1 MIQTTKL
8 KSTKMEFKEKTQ
20 MNVGDIK
27 YYTHSSKTKCV
38 FVDNKY
44 LPLVCIDIWCKAGS
58 SFEEVDKN
66 GTAHFLEHMI
76 FKGSKKIMPGE
87 FDNKIESLGGLSNA
101 STGYDDVHYHVLVP
115 PTNFRES
122 LALLTNIVVSP
133 NFNPDEF
140 IKEKGVVIDE
150 IKQQNDQP
158 EENLFNYF
166 LKRVW
171 LSSNYAN
178 SILGTEQSIKNL
190 EINDLESFHSKHY
203 NIENICISIAGNI
216 SGNIYKIFEK
226 SDLSGINEK
235 PIYKNSNVVNLKNN
249 KPNLRIRIG
258 RETIKFDNLEFS
270 RIFMA
275 WFIPNLNDQRNII
288 GLEILASI
296 LSVGRNSRL
305 VKFLKEDNNLVE
317 SVYVDVNAGELGGLF
332 IIEASCENKDID
344 FVEELINKSIQELS
358 KFRNLTLDELQKA
371 TNIVKSNYV
380 FNLET
385 STQLSSYFGNELLW
399 GRKSSINKLE
409 SHLKYW
415 NDLDNFKKITEYING
430 DKFTLIASPSKC

>member
-1 MIQTTKL
+1 
-8 KSTKMEFKEKTQ
+8 
-20 MNVGDIK
+20 MNVGKVK

-38 FVDNKY
+38 FVDNKE
-44 LPLVCIDIWCKAGS
+44 LPLISIDIWCKAGS

-76 FKGSKKIMPGE
+76 FKGSNKIMPGE
-87 FDNKIESLGGLSNA
+87 FDYKIESLGGLSNA

-115 PTNFRES
+115 PTNFKES
-122 LALLTNIVVSP
+122 LALLTNIVCSP

-158 EENLFNYF
+158 EERLFNYF

-171 LSSNYAN
+171 LNPNYAN
-178 SILGTEQSIKNL
+178 SILGTEHSIKNL
-190 EINDLESFHSKHY
+190 EINDLEKFHSKHY
-203 NIENICISIAGNI
+203 TAEKICIAIAGNL
-216 SGNIYKIFEK
+216 SEEIYKIIQK
-226 SDLSGINEK
+226 SHLSEINKNLNYQNTNSINQKKDK
-235 PIYKNSNVVNLKNN
+235 PSLN
-249 KPNLRIRIG
+249 IRNG
-258 RETIKFDNLEFS
+258 RELIKFDNLEFS

-275 WFIPNLNDQRNII
+275 WFIPNFNDQKYII

-305 VKFLKEDNNLVE
+305 VKTLKEDSNLVE

-332 IIEASCENKDID
+332 LVEASCDPKDI
-344 FVEELINKSIQELS
+344 FLVEKKINKIFDEISNF
-358 KFRNLTLDELQKA
+358 KALTLDEINKSV
-371 TNIVKSNYV
+371 NIVKSNYI

-385 STQLSSYFGNELLW
+385 STQLSSFFGNEFLW
-399 GRKSSINKLE
+399 DRKSSINNLE
-409 SHLKYW
+409 SYLKYW
-415 NDLDNFKKITEYING
+415 NNLDNFKEITKYIRG
-430 DKFTLIASPSKC
+430 DKFTLVASPVKC

>member
-1 MIQTTKL
+1 
-8 KSTKMEFKEKTQ
+8 
-20 MNVGDIK
+20 MNVGDVN
-27 YYTHSSKTKCV
+27 YYTHSSKTNCV
-38 FVDNKY
+38 FVDNKE
-44 LPLVCIDIWCKAGS
+44 LPLISIDIWCKAGS

-76 FKGSKKIMPGE
+76 FKGSNKIMPGE
-87 FDNKIESLGGLSNA
+87 FDYKIESLGGLSNA

-115 PTNFRES
+115 PINFRES

-140 IKEKGVVIDE
+140 VKEKGVVIDE

-158 EENLFNYF
+158 EERLFNYF

-171 LSSNYAN
+171 LSPNYAN
-178 SILGTEQSIKNL
+178 SILGTEDSIKNL
-190 EINDLESFHSKHY
+190 EINDLEKFHNKHY
-203 NIENICISIAGNI
+203 TTDRICIAIAGNL
-216 SGNIYKIFEK
+216 SGDVYKIFEK
-226 SDLSGINEK
+226 SDLSGINNN
-235 PIYKNSNVVNLKNN
+235 PISTDPKKLNQKNSTPLK
-249 KPNLRIRIG
+249 IRNS
-258 RETIKFDNLEFS
+258 REVIKFDNLEFS

-275 WFIPNLNDQRNII
+275 WFIPNLSDQKNII

-305 VKFLKEDNNLVE
+305 VKILKEDNNLVE

-332 IIEASCENKDID
+332 ILEANCENKDIEL
-344 FVEELINKSIQELS
+344 VEKQINK
-358 KFRNLTLDELQKA
+358 TLDGIANHQILTVDEIKKA
-371 TNIVKSNYV
+371 INIVKSNYV

-385 STQLSSYFGNELLW
+385 ATQLSSFFGNELLW
-399 GRKSSINKLE
+399 GRKSSLNKLE
-409 SHLKYW
+409 SNLIYW

-430 DKFTLIASPSKC
+430 DKFTLIASSSKC